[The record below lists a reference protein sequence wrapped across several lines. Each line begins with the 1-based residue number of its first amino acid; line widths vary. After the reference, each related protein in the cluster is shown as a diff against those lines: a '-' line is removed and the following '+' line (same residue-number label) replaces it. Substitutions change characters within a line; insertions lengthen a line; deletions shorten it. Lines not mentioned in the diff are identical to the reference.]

1 MRPLVTAAG
10 AGSLSSLLVSLAGD
24 LLRDTPHVL
33 PTPSELCSVL
43 PPLPEIW
50 SPDPYSI
57 AIGFAAGI
65 TVGSLVGPLFD
76 LLVVIRLAWARFIR
90 ARLGLGAGY
99 SGPLYRILG

>member
-57 AIGFAAGI
+57 VIGFAAGI
-65 TVGSLVGPLFD
+65 TVGFLVGPLFD
-76 LLVVIRLAWARFIR
+76 LLVVIRLAWAQFIR

-99 SGPLYRILG
+99 LGPLYRILG